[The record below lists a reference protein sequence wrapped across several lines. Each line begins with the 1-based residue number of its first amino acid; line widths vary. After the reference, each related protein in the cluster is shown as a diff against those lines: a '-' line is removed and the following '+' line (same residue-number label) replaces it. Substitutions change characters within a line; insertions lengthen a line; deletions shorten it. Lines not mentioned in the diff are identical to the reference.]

1 MFGRTYTNSY
11 IIIIIT
17 SKKKKKL
24 YNKILKSDSEIQIWQ
39 VILCSKKKKKKNLTS
54 FTYNNN
60 CFFKGKGTVASDFY

>member
-17 SKKKKKL
+17 SKKKKSYIIKYLNLTLRSRFDKL
-24 YNKILKSDSEIQIWQ
+24 YFAQ
-39 VILCSKKKKKKNLTS
+39 KKKKKNLTS
-54 FTYNNN
+54 YTYNNN